1 MYLISSKWALN
12 LEDNLEV
19 LKRTREPTFGLAEY
33 DVRLIL
39 LSVGNKLHLF
49 L

>member
-12 LEDNLEV
+12 LEDDLQV
-19 LKRTREPTFGLAEY
+19 LKRLREPTFGLAGY
-33 DVRLIL
+33 VVRLIL